1 MQKFLTTLA
10 VLTVIATPAFAQSF
24 CTCDG
29 TGNVLKFTNNPITY
43 QNQAPAIPAIG
54 PSGLQAFAKVPRTRS
69 AHVTHHKEGAASN
82 GNWGFGSGICVVP
95 EVNDP
100 VGVWLPPQCEH

>member
-1 MQKFLTTLA
+1 MQKLLTTLA
-10 VLTVIATPAFAQSF
+10 VLTVIATPAFA
-24 CTCDG
+24 
-29 TGNVLKFTNNPITY
+29 K
-43 QNQAPAIPAIG
+43 
-54 PSGLQAFAKVPRTRS
+54 S
-69 AHVTHHKEGAASN
+69 AHVTRHQEGAAYN